1 MTEAKVIT
9 WMSEYLDGGNDR
21 KSALGMIMQ
30 DINEYGFE
38 TWLEMPAEAVVSC
51 YLDITEELMDE
62 LVTDFKTMLAQEDEL
77 ASLGLEQSMRI
88 DAGESLESFKDG
100 TIDIL
105 RSLLLYIQTQR
116 QAQALYIHED

>member
-1 MTEAKVIT
+1 
-9 WMSEYLDGGNDR
+9 MSEYLDGGNDR

-38 TWLEMPAEAVVSC
+38 TWLEMPAESVVSC

-62 LVTDFKTMLAQEDEL
+62 LVVDFKTMLAQEDEL

-88 DAGESLESFKDG
+88 DAGESLEAFKDG

-116 QAQALYIHED
+116 QAQALYIHEG